1 MTKLTIEDYLTMT
14 TSSKPFIGIA
24 NKPVCVISDEFQN
37 ILREYIAIMYPTY
50 RLIAKLNRAY
60 DESGEPLLTKSIQN
74 ICDTVYL
81 SHTYTYQKLF
91 DTTVVEYNPIENYD
105 MTEVEEIKNTG
116 SDTTT
121 NNTDAHT
128 DKTSLGA
135 YTDTDNY
142 AQDHSSS
149 DSTGDKA
156 PFDSQSY
163 KHVDKGHEE
172 MTRDARV
179 DSHVRSATENSTDYG
194 KQHDVSELEHGHN
207 INRELTRHGNIGV
220 TTTQQMLMSERQ
232 IAMFNFVKVVANDL
246 IHFLSVCAFY

>member
-1 MTKLTIEDYLTMT
+1 MKILTIEDYLTMT

-24 NKPVCVISDEFQN
+24 NKPDSVISDEFQN
-37 ILREYIAIMYPTY
+37 ILREYIAITYPTY
-50 RLIAKLNRAY
+50 RLIVKLNKAY
-60 DESGEPLLTKSIQN
+60 DEGGEPLLTKSIQN

-81 SHTYTYQKLF
+81 SHAYTYQKLF
-91 DTTVVEYNPIENYD
+91 DTTVVDYNPIENYNMKEHED
-105 MTEVEEIKNTG
+105 IKNTG
-116 SDTTT
+116 TDTTT
-121 NNTDAHT
+121 NNADAHVDT
-128 DKTSLGA
+128 VNLGA
-135 YTDTDNY
+135 YTDTDSY

-149 DSTGDKA
+149 DTTGDKA

-172 MTRDARV
+172 MTRDARE
-179 DSHVRSATENSTDYG
+179 DSHARSATENSTEYG
-194 KQHDVSELEHGHN
+194 KQREISELEHGHIIDRN
-207 INRELTRHGNIGV
+207 LTRSGNIGV